1 MEVNKPYF
9 LTKDNPYF
17 LTKECKQLG
26 LEVGDYIWIS
36 ENGDLNVS
44 PANEDGGFIPYEE
57 WSDVDVDCEASTHC
71 FINESGY
78 LRVKEND

>member
-17 LTKECKQLG
+17 LIKECKELG

-57 WSDVDVDCEASTHC
+57 WSDIDID
-71 FINESGY
+71 Y
-78 LRVKEND
+78 VKHQHIVSSMNQDI